1 MAEISHTAFEVVKFS
16 KGHENLKCQAHKYFD
31 MLWKFGYIERN
42 AAYEYLSRWLG
53 VEEPQAHMSKMDKEM
68 CKKVIECSIQ
78 MLNDIRRLD
87 LDWGDPIKHPYYE
100 LEN

>member
-1 MAEISHTAFEVVKFS
+1 MAEISHLAFKVVRFEKS
-16 KGHENLKCQAHKYFD
+16 LKQLKDQAHKYFD
-31 MLWKFGYIERN
+31 MLWKHGYIDRN
-42 AAYEYLSRWLG
+42 AGYEYLARWLE
-53 VEEPQAHMSKMDKEM
+53 VPEPQAHMSKMDKEM

-78 MLNDIRRLD
+78 MLNDMRRLD